1 MSCHS
6 HDTSTGD
13 GGMSNDAKVE
23 NNSELLIMNAELFA
37 PNKSARNR
45 SLPISVIKVD
55 FWLGK
60 EENQIDK

>member
-37 PNKSARNR
+37 PNKSASKRR
-45 SLPISVIKVD
+45 KQD
-55 FWLGK
+55 
-60 EENQIDK
+60 